1 MKHVLIL
8 IAAVILAGPIAKAS
22 TMCVNDASLA
32 TYISGNSTYESACQI
47 GDKLFWGFTLT
58 NGQSSIGAE
67 PAATDIQV
75 QTYPGDGLTNIGIAF
90 NTGGWSTSNGI
101 PIDSI
106 ISYSVATISGL
117 PLIKDATLAITGQ
130 LTGTGG
136 SGSVTET
143 LNPAVAGSPIV
154 ASIPTPVV
162 VNIDFS
168 GTKQSAFTVVDEI
181 SLMGGRGSSDVAHI
195 SAIENDFSESVVI
208 PEPVTMVLIGGGLL
222 AFGVF
227 RRKKADQ

>member
-1 MKHVLIL
+1 MKHVPIL
-8 IAAVILAGPIAKAS
+8 IAAVILAGSVVNAS

-32 TYISGNSTYESACQI
+32 TYISGGSTRESACQI

-58 NGQSSIGAE
+58 SGPDAIGAE

-75 QTYPGDGLTNIGIAF
+75 QTFPGDGLTNTGIAF

-106 ISYSVATISGL
+106 ISYSVATVSGA
-117 PLIKDATLAITGQ
+117 PIIKDATLTITGQ

-136 SGSVTET
+136 RGTVTET
-143 LNPAVAGSPIV
+143 LNPAVAASPII
-154 ASIPTPVV
+154 AAIPTPVV

-168 GTKQSAFTVVDEI
+168 DTKQSSFSVINEI
-181 SLMGGRGSSDVAHI
+181 SLLGGRGYSDVDIRDQRRRREHHGI
-195 SAIENDFSESVVI
+195 LGD
-208 PEPVTMVLIGGGLL
+208 LL
-222 AFGVF
+222 
-227 RRKKADQ
+227 RRRSR